1 VITILVDHN
10 IKAGCDMEKHKTIT
24 LDTVLGLA
32 KQLSAVER
40 LKLVEHVLVELEPF
54 VAGKEAKKRKALR
67 GTLEGYS
74 LTEDEI
80 EEVERKLWGKT
91 GVEQPKRVVQFEG
104 LWEDI
109 PLDISTE
116 DIRQVRQELSEALKR
131 RAERL

>member
-1 VITILVDHN
+1 
-10 IKAGCDMEKHKTIT
+10 M
-24 LDTVLGLA
+24 
-32 KQLSAVER
+32 
-40 LKLVEHVLVELEPF
+40 EHVLVELEPL